1 MADSEEA
8 VSGEIFIQSRD
19 HEEDEGTLDEPITT
33 TLVSGVLDNGGTTC
47 TTYLLT
53 LPSLLPSPPLPFP
66 SSVLPL
72 SLLLPSP
79 SSSLSPFSHF
89 VHPLATIS
97 PPLPFS
103 LHLVHIQAR
112 DMKAILHKFVHVLIP
127 VRSNKALLHDCELA
141 SKYLLLYCSWYP
153 LSLPPSALTS
163 P

>member
-1 MADSEEA
+1 MMADSEEA

-53 LPSLLPSPPLPFP
+53 LPSLLPSPFP
-66 SSVLPL
+66 SSFLLL

-103 LHLVHIQAR
+103 LSSSGAHSGQRHEGHSAQVCSCSHTSQIQQG
-112 DMKAILHKFVHVLIP
+112 
-127 VRSNKALLHDCELA
+127 S
-141 SKYLLLYCSWYP
+141 SS
-153 LSLPPSALTS
+153 
-163 P
+163 